1 MSFQHDCMV
10 MDTVTVLFTSQW
22 LLERQQMVL
31 AILRIDVE
39 VAK

>member
-1 MSFQHDCMV
+1 
-10 MDTVTVLFTSQW
+10 MDTVTVLFTSQG